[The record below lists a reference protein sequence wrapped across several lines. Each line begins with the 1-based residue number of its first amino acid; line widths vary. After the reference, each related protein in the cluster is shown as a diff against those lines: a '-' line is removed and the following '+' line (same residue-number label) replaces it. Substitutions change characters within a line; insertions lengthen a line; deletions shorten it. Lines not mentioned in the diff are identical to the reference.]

1 MTKIMEMMS
10 ALVKGKGPM
19 QSTDI
24 EKSRSR
30 VNHSQDPLY
39 PPGFTPPHSHATQ
52 RGYTQGEPT
61 DLEQRAVPPAHIR
74 QGMFVSNPG
83 ASPTDP
89 LVPDLDDPAEIAK
102 LKTGD
107 HEVQEKYRSL
117 EERLKAIE
125 GTEAFSALSAKE
137 LSLVPDLVL
146 PPKFKVPDFEKYD
159 GTRCPKEHLVM
170 FCRKMTGYVNED
182 KLLIHCFQDSLVGS
196 ALRWYNQLSRE
207 KIRS

>member
-1 MTKIMEMMS
+1 MAKIMEMMS

-19 QSTDI
+19 QSPDV
-24 EKSRSR
+24 EELRSR

-39 PPGFTPPHSHATQ
+39 PPGFTPPHAQTTQ
-52 RGYTQGEPT
+52 RGYTQGELT
-61 DLEQRAVPPAHIR
+61 DLEQRAMPPAHIG
-74 QGMFVSNPG
+74 QGVFVSNPG
-83 ASPTDP
+83 ASPADP

-102 LKTGD
+102 LKTVD
-107 HEVQEKYRSL
+107 HEAQEKYRSL

-159 GTRCPKEHLVM
+159 GTRCPKVHLVM
-170 FCRKMTGYVNED
+170 FFQKMTGYVNED
-182 KLLIHCFQDSLVGS
+182 KLLIHCFQNSLVGS

-207 KIRS
+207 KI